1 MTWEWYQKR
10 IAEFFRR
17 VPGARVQENV
27 KVDGKSGTKRQLDVQ
42 IFLPMQVE
50 LSTAIKVTVDIHI
63 IVDAK
68 KHERPVDIGLVGQ
81 INDLRDDVGAHLAI
95 IASPIGFTEGA
106 RNRAPKVSVAL
117 LSVTAD
123 LLSMLDKVES
133 DFLAG
138 CQNYGCNE
146 DGAYIDW
153 DIPQADGETR
163 LGSCRRCD
171 VLHVLCPDCGSVFAV
186 HEFDEGKPFICP
198 GCPRIYWAQRDELHR
213 ASVEVRDELDVLL
226 MTAANENQSK
236 RISSGRVAKI
246 VGRTKWQYDEDP
258 TSNLTEV
265 GLMEWTEDGEH
276 LRLTE
281 DGQEDYD
288 SFIAAAEEAPQ

>member
-10 IAEFFRR
+10 IAEIFRR
-17 VPGARVQENV
+17 VPGARVEEDI

-42 IFLPMQVE
+42 IFLPMQVK
-50 LSTAIKVTVDIHI
+50 LSAAIKVTVDIHI

-68 KHERPVDIGLVGQ
+68 KHERPVDISLVGQ

-95 IASPIGFTEGA
+95 IVSPIGFTEGA
-106 RNRAPKVSVAL
+106 RNRAPQVSVAL

-123 LLSMLDKVES
+123 LLAMLNKVEI
-133 DFLAG
+133 DFLQR
-138 CQNYGCNE
+138 CHNCLCDE

-153 DIPQADGETR
+153 DIPQADGPTR

-171 VLHVLCPDCGSVFAV
+171 VLHVLCPDCSSVFAV
-186 HEFDEGKPFICP
+186 HEYDQGKPLTCP
-198 GCPRIYWAQRDELHR
+198 GCPRIYRADRDEYHR

-226 MTAANENQSK
+226 MTAVNENKSK
-236 RISSGRVAKI
+236 MISKGKVAKL
-246 VGRTKWQYDEDP
+246 VGRTKWQYAENA
-258 TSNLTEV
+258 TGNLAEA

-288 SFIAAAEEAPQ
+288 TFIAPAEDAPQ